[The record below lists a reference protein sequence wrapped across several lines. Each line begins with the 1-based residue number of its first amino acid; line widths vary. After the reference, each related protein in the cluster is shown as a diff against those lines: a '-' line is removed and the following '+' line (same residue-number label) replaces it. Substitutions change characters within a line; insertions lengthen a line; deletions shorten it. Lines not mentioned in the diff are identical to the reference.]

1 MSFRR
6 RAERGAALLT
16 ALIVVVIVTLLVVG
30 AVAITSSERNAAVQH
45 TQLDKVN
52 ACKLAAR
59 NRMLSQIRV
68 FNNNIRSIQFDEPIG
83 DGMRIVSQHR
93 EVTADVHAVEPLR
106 DVGGGF
112 GDSDITNKIRA
123 FENMG
128 TIEATPYRVSV
139 ICTEANGRKHEVE
152 FVVRVGI

>member
-6 RAERGAALLT
+6 HAERGAALLT

-30 AVAITSSERNAAVQH
+30 AVTITSSERNAAVQH

-68 FNNNIRSIQFDEPIG
+68 FNNNIKTIQFDEPIA
-83 DGMRIVSQHR
+83 DGMRIASQHR

-106 DVGGGF
+106 DVGGG
-112 GDSDITNKIRA
+112 GGEDMTNKIRRYDY
-123 FENMG
+123 E
-128 TIEATPYRVSV
+128 TSVEATPYRVSV